1 MGRAT
6 PCRDAKGGG
15 VVAQLLVTISVF
27 AMFLYKTPTT
37 PWGII
42 MAAAVLI
49 LSPWVPAVAFG
60 FGDTIMASI
69 VFVNVV
75 REPDG
80 SLIRRGV
87 VKHPDHVEGA

>member
-1 MGRAT
+1 M
-6 PCRDAKGGG
+6 
-15 VVAQLLVTISVF
+15 AQLLVTISVF
-27 AMFLYKTPTT
+27 AMVLYKTPTT

-49 LSPWVPAVAFG
+49 LSPWVPVVAFG
-60 FGDTIMASI
+60 FGDPIMASI